1 MLDTIRAYAGERL
14 AVAPDKAAVE
24 ERHYLHYLALAQ
36 RHGTERALWGADGK
50 EHLARLDPEIDNL
63 HAALGWAIGQANAE
77 FALALAAALGCYW
90 VLRDRYADA
99 LEWIDQTLGLPGADA
114 HPALRVRALRTKALC
129 LWREARGAEERGIVA
144 ELEAVARRHGD
155 PVILAQALTQRA
167 ADEVDA
173 ERLDVADAVADEALH
188 WARAAGDEW
197 EIAEAFRAKAIAAS
211 SIGDLRERVD
221 AAASLLTDVGNV
233 HRLAHL
239 LTDAAY
245 AALCLGNE
253 RDAADFA
260 ARATPITHAL
270 DDRYTSMVNS
280 GNRGLAALLT
290 GESDAAS
297 HAFRE
302 ELGLCRELVVRRM
315 AFEGLRGLAALAVV
329 HGDAQRAATLV
340 GAADAHRYD
349 KPEDP
354 VDARLDETF
363 FEPARARWGTDA
375 WSAAARE
382 GSALSFQ
389 DAIVYALG
397 EPCAQIRAHSEAAT

>member
-1 MLDTIRAYAGERL
+1 
-14 AVAPDKAAVE
+14 VAVE

-50 EHLARLDPEIDNL
+50 EHLARLDPEVDNL

-77 FALALAAALGCYW
+77 FALALAAVLGCYW
-90 VLRDRYADA
+90 VLRGRYADA
-99 LEWIDQTLGLPGADA
+99 LKWIDQTLSLRGADA

-129 LWREARGAEERGIVA
+129 LWREGRGAEERGIAA

-155 PVILAQALTQRA
+155 PVILAQALTLRVT
-167 ADEVDA
+167 DEVDA

-211 SIGDLRERVD
+211 STGDLRERVD
-221 AAASLLTDVGNV
+221 TAASLLTDVGSV
-233 HRLAHL
+233 HRLAQL

-245 AALCLGNE
+245 AALCLGSE

-260 ARATPITHAL
+260 ARATAITHAL

-280 GNRGLAALLT
+280 GNRALAALLT
-290 GESDAAS
+290 GETDAAS

-302 ELGLCRELVVRRM
+302 ELGLCRELVVRRV

-340 GAADAHRYD
+340 GAADAHRYGRI
-349 KPEDP
+349 EDP
-354 VDARLDETF
+354 VEARLDETF

-375 WSAAARE
+375 WDAAARE
-382 GSALSFQ
+382 GSVLSFE
-389 DAIVYALG
+389 DAIAYALD
-397 EPCAQIRAHSEAAT
+397 EPRAQIRTHSEAAT